1 MGTSRRRRTSSAKS
15 SRQARRTARGVQP
28 KGAPAGKRREV
39 HPAVAGQSDATAAA
53 PSAPRPDFPVVA
65 IGASAGGLEAFKR
78 FMGAMPADGGIAFAL
93 IPHLDPNHAS
103 LMVELLAKYTR
114 MPIHEAGHGMAIER
128 NHVYVIPP
136 KHYLA
141 FNDGVLA
148 LSRPPEARGRQTAI
162 DFSLRSLAEDRKEK
176 AIGVIFSGTG
186 SHGTAGIKEIKF
198 VGGMVMVQD
207 PATAEYDQMP
217 RSAIATG
224 LVDYVLAPEDMPAA
238 LLRYVNHAYVQA
250 GTETISPGQEAAET
264 VKRVLALLRTR
275 TRYDFRCYRKSMLMR
290 RVQRRMG
297 LLHLDRVDDYL
308 KRLRDDPEE
317 VAALDKDLLI
327 GVTAFFREPEAFVV
341 LTEQVIPDLI
351 RHADGDQAIRVWCC
365 GCATGEEAYSL
376 SMVLIEQFAAVKRVP
391 NFQIFASDVSE
402 ASLEVARQGSYPE
415 SIVSDVSPERLHRF
429 FTRVG
434 ENHYQVSKQIRDPII
449 FAQQN
454 MLSDPPFSKLDLI
467 SCRNLLIYLEPEV
480 QAKAIQMF
488 HFALNDGA
496 YLMLGPSESI
506 GRALELFEPVARK
519 SRVYRRLPQGR
530 PTRLELPLVPRRGR
544 DAPTAKPGA
553 GARGELRTS
562 ELMQHALTHYAPAS
576 VLINRGYEILSMQGP
591 LVDYLEF
598 PPGQPT
604 QNLLTLARQGLRTKI
619 RALCQKAIDGNAP
632 VVDSSAHVRRNGQ
645 YIACSVT
652 ARPITEP
659 REAQGWLL
667 VVFQDRFDERAEPPT
682 SAPPAPESPFVRQLE
697 DELRT
702 ARDDLRSA
710 SEDFESA
717 NEELKASNEEVMSV
731 NEELQSANEELE
743 SSKEELQSLNEELI
757 TVNSQLQEK
766 VDELDRA
773 NADLTSLLESTEIA
787 TLFLDTELRVKRFT
801 PGITDLVNVRPGD
814 LGRPVADFATN
825 FQDDPLLADCRR
837 ALEKLTSVERQM
849 QSFGG
854 QSCIRRVFPYRTG
867 GNRIE
872 GLIVTYTTIS
882 QLVAA
887 RKLIEEGEAY
897 RHVVPHLPVAA
908 IFVSD
913 THLYINEAAEALT
926 GYRQGELA
934 TLDAWF
940 AALFGARK
948 EEVSILYEGRKKR
961 ARTDAI
967 VVTLTRKD
975 GAQRTIEL
983 SGAPSDGIE
992 IIVLRDVTEKRLLQ
1006 RQVLEIA
1013 SREQQR
1019 VGQELHDVLLQDLT
1033 GLALLADAA
1042 RHGLGAEGGGR
1053 ELMAKLSGGLE
1064 QLNAKV
1070 RALCE
1075 GLIPVE
1081 IDEGDL
1087 KSALEALCE
1096 STRDAHGPS
1105 VTLEADPLED
1115 LDPQTAHQFY
1125 RIAREAVANAVRHG
1139 HPRSIVIRLLQRDAG
1154 ALALEIADDG
1164 VGFDESRRRDTGLGS
1179 RIMQYRCAT
1188 LGGQLQ
1194 IQQREGGG
1202 TIVSCSTSRT
1212 QVPTGRGR

>member
-1 MGTSRRRRTSSAKS
+1 
-15 SRQARRTARGVQP
+15 
-28 KGAPAGKRREV
+28 
-39 HPAVAGQSDATAAA
+39 
-53 PSAPRPDFPVVA
+53 
-65 IGASAGGLEAFKR
+65 
-78 FMGAMPADGGIAFAL
+78 
-93 IPHLDPNHAS
+93 
-103 LMVELLAKYTR
+103 
-114 MPIHEAGHGMAIER
+114 
-128 NHVYVIPP
+128 
-136 KHYLA
+136 
-141 FNDGVLA
+141 
-148 LSRPPEARGRQTAI
+148 
-162 DFSLRSLAEDRKEK
+162 
-176 AIGVIFSGTG
+176 
-186 SHGTAGIKEIKF
+186 
-198 VGGMVMVQD
+198 
-207 PATAEYDQMP
+207 
-217 RSAIATG
+217 
-224 LVDYVLAPEDMPAA
+224 
-238 LLRYVNHAYVQA
+238 
-250 GTETISPGQEAAET
+250 
-264 VKRVLALLRTR
+264 
-275 TRYDFRCYRKSMLMR
+275 
-290 RVQRRMG
+290 
-297 LLHLDRVDDYL
+297 
-308 KRLRDDPEE
+308 
-317 VAALDKDLLI
+317 
-327 GVTAFFREPEAFVV
+327 
-341 LTEQVIPDLI
+341 
-351 RHADGDQAIRVWCC
+351 
-365 GCATGEEAYSL
+365 
-376 SMVLIEQFAAVKRVP
+376 
-391 NFQIFASDVSE
+391 
-402 ASLEVARQGSYPE
+402 
-415 SIVSDVSPERLHRF
+415 
-429 FTRVG
+429 
-434 ENHYQVSKQIRDPII
+434 
-449 FAQQN
+449 
-454 MLSDPPFSKLDLI
+454 
-467 SCRNLLIYLEPEV
+467 
-480 QAKAIQMF
+480 
-488 HFALNDGA
+488 
-496 YLMLGPSESI
+496 
-506 GRALELFEPVARK
+506 
-519 SRVYRRLPQGR
+519 
-530 PTRLELPLVPRRGR
+530 
-544 DAPTAKPGA
+544 
-553 GARGELRTS
+553 
-562 ELMQHALTHYAPAS
+562 
-576 VLINRGYEILSMQGP
+576 
-591 LVDYLEF
+591 
-598 PPGQPT
+598 
-604 QNLLTLARQGLRTKI
+604 
-619 RALCQKAIDGNAP
+619 
-632 VVDSSAHVRRNGQ
+632 
-645 YIACSVT
+645 
-652 ARPITEP
+652 
-659 REAQGWLL
+659 
-667 VVFQDRFDERAEPPT
+667 
-682 SAPPAPESPFVRQLE
+682 VRQLE

-702 ARDDLRSA
+702 ARDDLRSS

-743 SSKEELQSLNEELI
+743 SSKEELQSLNEELS
-757 TVNSQLQEK
+757 TVNSQLQDK

-773 NADLTSLLESTEIA
+773 NADLTSLLDSTEIA

-801 PGITDLVNVRPGD
+801 PGITDLVNLRPGD

-854 QSCIRRVFPYRTG
+854 QSCIRRVFPYRTA

-872 GLIVTYTTIS
+872 GLIVTYTNIS

-887 RKLIEEGEAY
+887 RKLIDEGEAY
-897 RHVVPHLPVAA
+897 RHVVTHLPVAA

-961 ARTDAI
+961 GRTDAI

-1053 ELMAKLSGGLE
+1053 ELMAKLAGGLE

-1075 GLIPVE
+1075 GLIPEE

-1096 STRDAHGPS
+1096 STRDAHGLS

-1139 HPRSIVIRLLQRDAG
+1139 HPRSVVIRLLQRDAG

-1164 VGFDESRRRDTGLGS
+1164 VGFDESQRRDAGLGS

-1194 IQQREGGG
+1194 ILQREGGG

-1212 QVPTGRGR
+1212 QVPSGRGR

>member
-28 KGAPAGKRREV
+28 KGAPAGNRREV
-39 HPAVAGQSDATAAA
+39 HPAVVGQSDATAAA
-53 PSAPRPDFPVVA
+53 PSAPPPDFPVVA

-103 LMVELLAKYTR
+103 LMVELLAKHTR
-114 MPIHEAGHGMAIER
+114 MPIHEAGHGMVIER

-141 FNDGVLA
+141 FNEGVLA

-238 LLRYVNHAYVQA
+238 LLRYVNHAYLQA
-250 GTETISPGQEAAET
+250 GPEAVSPGQEAAET

-308 KRLRDDPEE
+308 KRLREDPEE

-488 HFALNDGA
+488 HFALKDGA

-506 GRALELFEPVARK
+506 GRALEFFEPVSRK

-544 DAPTAKPGA
+544 DAPTARPGA

-619 RALCQKAIDGNAP
+619 RALCQKAIEGNAP

-645 YIACSVT
+645 YIACSMT
-652 ARPITEP
+652 ARPIIEP

-667 VVFQDRFDERAEPPT
+667 VVFQDRFDERAEIP
-682 SAPPAPESPFVRQLE
+682 
-697 DELRT
+697 
-702 ARDDLRSA
+702 
-710 SEDFESA
+710 
-717 NEELKASNEEVMSV
+717 
-731 NEELQSANEELE
+731 
-743 SSKEELQSLNEELI
+743 
-757 TVNSQLQEK
+757 
-766 VDELDRA
+766 
-773 NADLTSLLESTEIA
+773 

-801 PGITDLVNVRPGD
+801 PGITDLVNLRPGD

-854 QSCIRRVFPYRTG
+854 QSCIRRVFPYRTA

-872 GLIVTYTTIS
+872 GLIVTYTNIS

-887 RKLIEEGEAY
+887 RKLIDEGEAY
-897 RHVVPHLPVAA
+897 RHVVTHLPVAA

-948 EEVSILYEGRKKR
+948 EEVSILYEERKKR
-961 ARTDAI
+961 GRTDAI

-1042 RHGLGAEGGGR
+1042 RHGLGAAAAGWGRESCSIAVPRSPGSGRSSSARGAGRSCRAALRGGR
-1053 ELMAKLSGGLE
+1053 CLAGVAARGSPRRSSAAAASGG
-1064 QLNAKV
+1064 
-1070 RALCE
+1070 
-1075 GLIPVE
+1075 
-1081 IDEGDL
+1081 
-1087 KSALEALCE
+1087 SAAN
-1096 STRDAHGPS
+1096 R
-1105 VTLEADPLED
+1105 
-1115 LDPQTAHQFY
+1115 
-1125 RIAREAVANAVRHG
+1125 RIRHS
-1139 HPRSIVIRLLQRDAG
+1139 P
-1154 ALALEIADDG
+1154 
-1164 VGFDESRRRDTGLGS
+1164 RRR
-1179 RIMQYRCAT
+1179 RIC
-1188 LGGQLQ
+1188 
-1194 IQQREGGG
+1194 
-1202 TIVSCSTSRT
+1202 
-1212 QVPTGRGR
+1212 